1 MIELL
6 GMSIIIGGCIMKSVV
21 YFENVSF
28 EIRGEREKEAA
39 EFLREALT
47 GVAKRK
53 SGYIETYTMP
63 YWKRSKGISKSKLQ
77 WWWINKLQLNTA
89 PP

>member
-1 MIELL
+1 
-6 GMSIIIGGCIMKSVV
+6 MKSVV

-53 SGYIETYTMP
+53 SGYIETRSMP
-63 YWKRSKGISKSKLQ
+63 Y
-77 WWWINKLQLNTA
+77 
-89 PP
+89 

>member
-6 GMSIIIGGCIMKSVV
+6 GMSIIIGGYIMKSVV

-39 EFLREALT
+39 EFLKEALT

-53 SGYIETYTMP
+53 SGYIETQVDAILEEVKRDFEVEITMVVD
-63 YWKRSKGISKSKLQ
+63 
-77 WWWINKLQLNTA
+77 
-89 PP
+89 